1 MFKLNNFFSKLKD
14 QSIKSKSN
22 RQLSELEL
30 LSMSRQSQKKSTKS
44 NQDLN
49 DTLQSGIYEND
60 WIEEE
65 NMVRIILKS
74 DPIYDVPSKKK
85 FGAPF
90 DQQRLIL
97 KSLYEIRRNRINNRD
112 VNDLFP
118 YYFFLYFITTRGL
131 IRNHW

>member
-1 MFKLNNFFSKLKD
+1 MSSRLSQQKKS
-14 QSIKSKSN
+14 SKSN
-22 RQLSELEL
+22 QELDN
-30 LSMSRQSQKKSTKS
+30 T
-44 NQDLN
+44 N
-49 DTLQSGIYEND
+49 QSGIYEND

-65 NMVRIILKS
+65 NMVRIILKT

-112 VNDLFP
+112 VRRRFV
-118 YYFFLYFITTRGL
+118 RES
-131 IRNHW
+131 